1 MAKVVENENN
11 AILEGP
17 VCNGTQVIG
26 WHVNERKWRFRRF
39 HTEMSGFAFNST
51 ILWDPKR
58 WHRPMLE
65 PIRQRD
71 TVKDGLQVSISFPLI
86 LVLCQLFV

>member
-1 MAKVVENENN
+1 MAKVAETKNN

-17 VCNGTQVIG
+17 VCNGTRVIG
-26 WHVNERKWRFRRF
+26 WHLNKPKWRFRRF
-39 HTEMSGFAFNST
+39 HAEISGFAFNST
-51 ILWDPKR
+51 ILWDSKR

-71 TVKDGLQVSISFPLI
+71 TVKDDLRVSTSSPLI
-86 LVLCQLFV
+86 LVLCQSSV